1 MTAPVF
7 KHLILGSGGMAGLA
21 YIGLLRYLQERDL
34 QRHIKHY
41 YGVSIG
47 AIFGFLFATGVGSD
61 IIEAEIKA
69 SYCDIHQ
76 TRIPFDAIHSIHQ
89 TYGLNNG
96 ELATVPLKNI
106 YRRFYN
112 QQFPKQSYNIE
123 QLTFIEF
130 AKHTGSTLTI
140 VATNVSTMQ
149 PVFFSVDTT
158 PHQCVWT
165 AIQASMTIPGI
176 FQPVKINDDYYVD
189 GFITCE
195 FPVPPVLYT
204 KLDPSATLGVF
215 MTSCVKQTNPPQN
228 FGDYFLRIMGALV
241 FYSKETNQMI
251 KTLNYVIQLTE
262 MPVEMLP
269 LKIHNDGI
277 YLRLSLHD
285 VDLSIAYGYTES
297 YTFFHPLI
305 SQTTICEPSKPST
318 ESYPTV

>member
-1 MTAPVF
+1 MTPVF

-21 YIGLLRYLQERDL
+21 YIGLLRYLQEHDL

-69 SYCDIHQ
+69 SYCDVQQ
-76 TRIPFDAIHSIHQ
+76 TRVSFDAIQSIHQ
-89 TYGLNNG
+89 TFGLNDG
-96 ELATVPLKNI
+96 QHATVPLKNI

-123 QLTFIEF
+123 DLTFIEF

-165 AIQASMTIPGI
+165 AIQASLTIPGL
-176 FQPVKINDDYYVD
+176 FQPVKIGEDYYVD

-195 FPVPPVLYT
+195 FPVPPMLHT
-204 KLDPSATLGVF
+204 TLDPGTTLGVF
-215 MTSCVKQTNPPQN
+215 MTSCVKQTKPPQN
-228 FGDYFLRIMGALV
+228 FGDYLFRIMEALV

-251 KTLNYVIQLTE
+251 KQLTYVIKLTE
-262 MPVEMLP
+262 MPVEMMP
-269 LKIHNDGI
+269 LRIHGDGI
-277 YLRLSLHD
+277 YLHLSLHD

-305 SQTTICEPSKPST
+305 SETTTYEPLESTTAPSP
-318 ESYPTV
+318 SI